1 MKRKFTVLK
10 IIIGVFFVIV
20 AATQKMDAG
29 PTIIALVIAAA
40 LIAWGVV
47 PLLKQKKAAV
57 AEPTQAAQSEKYRFS
72 VAGLFYREDA
82 LHSVAQRHKDFGLS
96 DADFIALHEGG
107 RAVFEYKLKR
117 GSAVTLVPEPTNE
130 HDPHAIKVC
139 VDGVHVGY
147 VPASETDA
155 VRQCMAADWY
165 VRGWLSGGASK
176 RVENGAVIIKSSELV
191 MYVEISPKMEV

>member
-1 MKRKFTVLK
+1 MKKRFSVLK
-10 IIIGVFFVIV
+10 IVIGVFFVIV

-47 PLLKQKKAAV
+47 PLFRQKKAVV
-57 AEPTQAAQSEKYRFS
+57 AAPTQAAQSEKCRFS
-72 VAGLFYREDA
+72 VAGLYYREDA
-82 LHSVAQRHKDFGLS
+82 LRSVAQRHKDFGLS
-96 DADFIALHEGG
+96 DADFIARHEGG

-117 GSAVTLVPEPTNE
+117 GSTVTLVPEPTNE
-130 HDPHAIKVC
+130 HDPNAIKVC

-147 VPASETDA
+147 VPASETDE
-155 VRQCMAADWY
+155 VRQRMVADWY

-176 RVENGAVIIKSSELV
+176 RVENGAVVTKSSDLI